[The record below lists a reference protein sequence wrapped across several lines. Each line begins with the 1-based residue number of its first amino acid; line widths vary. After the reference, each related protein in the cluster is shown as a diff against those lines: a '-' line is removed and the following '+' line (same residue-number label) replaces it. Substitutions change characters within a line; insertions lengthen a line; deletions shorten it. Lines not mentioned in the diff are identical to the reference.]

1 MRSKSVALIA
11 AAASA
16 VAAGITSK
24 SQAQT
29 YTYYRPVVS
38 LIGDGA
44 TADTTAFGA
53 TTTIQTFNYAPSSM
67 SGIGAINQSTPIAAF
82 AYANNNSTGP
92 SGALVT
98 TADSSTEGDLEND
111 PGLADAATAGLPY
124 SGTGY
129 VFSGGYQGTDGEAT
143 INTTAMANRV
153 VGYMSVTGN
162 FVSPGTIGSSTTAVN
177 IPGTTNFNAT
187 YTNGNIRSAVGDDTP
202 SDGNFWTAGTGT
214 SNSTSGFTASFRY
227 TNVNTLTP
235 ANESN
240 ELTTSAANNRR
251 IQIRGGQLWGGS
263 NTGNFTGISLINYN
277 ANPSTTAGLATT
289 LASPGV
295 TPLFSSSLQPA
306 SSSVDSPMSFVLM
319 NDPNNPS
326 TPVLSVTQTVGVT
339 MTTTS
344 VPVPFN
350 VAYIADDGT
359 TAGFMGIQ
367 KWNYNPTLAGGT
379 ALGLNNGWVLDYVI
393 PDPKFATGGNVG
405 LAAQMVVNP
414 SNPTLDEVQLYSTD
428 FSAAGTQ
435 NYLIQTTDLIDASS
449 PNPSAAP
456 TPPAPTATL
465 NSEVVLAESPTDDAF
480 RGVALAPIV
489 PITAAWNSTAG
500 GNWSPSTSWSGVGN
514 NSTST
519 NASLITSSIPGAY
532 Q

>member
-38 LIGDGA
+38 LIGDGT
-44 TADTTAFGA
+44 TADTTALGRPRPFRHSI
-53 TTTIQTFNYAPSSM
+53 TPPSSM

-235 ANESN
+235 ANESDDSHHIGG
-240 ELTTSAANNRR
+240 EQPPGFKSKEVSYGVARTQVTSLGFPSSIIMPIPRP
-251 IQIRGGQLWGGS
+251 QLDWPQR
-263 NTGNFTGISLINYN
+263 LQV
-277 ANPSTTAGLATT
+277 PGL
-289 LASPGV
+289 P
-295 TPLFSSSLQPA
+295 PCFSSSLQPA
-306 SSSVDSPMSFVLM
+306 SSSVGQPHVVRADERSQQSQHAGLVGDS
-319 NDPNNPS
+319 NGEHHDDHQRAG
-326 TPVLSVTQTVGVT
+326 SV
-339 MTTTS
+339 
-344 VPVPFN
+344 
-350 VAYIADDGT
+350 
-359 TAGFMGIQ
+359 
-367 KWNYNPTLAGGT
+367 
-379 ALGLNNGWVLDYVI
+379 
-393 PDPKFATGGNVG
+393 
-405 LAAQMVVNP
+405 
-414 SNPTLDEVQLYSTD
+414 
-428 FSAAGTQ
+428 
-435 NYLIQTTDLIDASS
+435 
-449 PNPSAAP
+449 
-456 TPPAPTATL
+456 
-465 NSEVVLAESPTDDAF
+465 
-480 RGVALAPIV
+480 
-489 PITAAWNSTAG
+489 
-500 GNWSPSTSWSGVGN
+500 
-514 NSTST
+514 
-519 NASLITSSIPGAY
+519 
-532 Q
+532 